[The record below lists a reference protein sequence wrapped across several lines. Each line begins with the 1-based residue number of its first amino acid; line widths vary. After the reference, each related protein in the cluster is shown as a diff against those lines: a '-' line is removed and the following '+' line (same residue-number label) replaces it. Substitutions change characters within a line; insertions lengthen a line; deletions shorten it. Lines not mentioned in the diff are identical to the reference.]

1 MGSLV
6 LRLCALNAYT
16 LEKWKLEVYTM
27 TDTFVEIDPCC
38 DVCLEAVK
46 EGTGAGQL
54 LGDWPAAADGAVER
68 YEVNLCRSCFLKVL
82 SGLSRDRMLTGLFSE
97 EPDDF
102 RREDFG
108 RLAAAE

>member
-1 MGSLV
+1 
-6 LRLCALNAYT
+6 
-16 LEKWKLEVYTM
+16 M
-27 TDTFVEIDPCC
+27 TDPFVAIDRCC
-38 DVCLEAVK
+38 DVCLDAVK

-54 LGDWPAAADGAVER
+54 QGYWPTAANGTMER
-68 YEVNLCRSCFLKVL
+68 YEVTLCQNCFFKVV

-108 RLAAAE
+108 RLADAD